1 MKTTE
6 RVMISDMLGEAMSYL
21 HAIRLASN
29 GLKRTDDIAAL
40 DLLATKALEEVVKA
54 LGVVDN
60 VEEVAG

>member
-40 DLLATKALEEVVKA
+40 DLLASKALEEVVKA

-60 VEEVAG
+60 VGEVAG

>member
-6 RVMISDMLGEAMSYL
+6 RVMISDMLGEATSYL
-21 HAIRLASN
+21 HAIRLAST

-40 DLLATKALEEVVKA
+40 DLLASKALEEVVKA

-60 VEEVAG
+60 IEEVAG